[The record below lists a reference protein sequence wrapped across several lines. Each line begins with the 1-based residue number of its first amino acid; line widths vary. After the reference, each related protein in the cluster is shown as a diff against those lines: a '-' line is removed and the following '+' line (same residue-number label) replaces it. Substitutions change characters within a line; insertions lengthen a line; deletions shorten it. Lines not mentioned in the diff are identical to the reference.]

1 MNNLKNDYI
10 NIQNETKKYYKN
22 IEPHMF
28 EIKKKAFLNLYNQ
41 LKKMRENINFIEH
54 PIEITFNITDK
65 NDIEYEYHIKFNNLE
80 NSIFIEN
87 TYIPG
92 KIIFNDSMSDAYIK
106 EYVSDEKNQDL
117 LFSIIINFDEF
128 TNQLDALL
136 NKYINR
142 IIQKNKNSYTAKM
155 NEYKIYTEF
164 NNKWENV

>member
-10 NIQNETKKYYKN
+10 NIQNETEKYYKN
-22 IEPHMF
+22 IEPQMF

-41 LKKMRENINFIEH
+41 LKKMRENFNFIEC

-65 NDIEYEYHIKFNNLE
+65 NDIEYEYHIKFNK

-87 TYIPG
+87 IYIPG
-92 KIIFNDSMSDAYIK
+92 KIIFDNSMSDVYIK
-106 EYVSDEKNQDL
+106 ECLSDEKNQDL
-117 LFSIIINFDEF
+117 LFSIIVNFDEF

-136 NKYINR
+136 NRYINR